1 MGLSSVFG
9 LPTPGEATLPAAA
22 PPDSAVVG
30 AAVGVISGRVRLQA
44 YTLSINDGFHL
55 VAWACAVMLVL
66 IVLLRKSPLNYGDL
80 TAIQEQLN
88 APQGAKS

>member
-1 MGLSSVFG
+1 
-9 LPTPGEATLPAAA
+9 
-22 PPDSAVVG
+22 
-30 AAVGVISGRVRLQA
+30 
-44 YTLSINDGFHL
+44 
-55 VAWACAVMLVL
+55 MLVL